1 MQIVINKDL
10 SIAGIEPAEV
20 NRGSSN
26 ADFLSIFAPFSTKN
40 FKSVLIYFELPNGER
55 LKPSAAFA
63 YANTDESGI
72 GLWSMPIDARL
83 TELPGKVKCQLE
95 FIGPPE
101 AYNGEPI
108 KKRTNEFYITVR
120 DGIVPE
126 LPDTPTSDIYNK
138 ILLYLSTLNVNSGGI
153 LVLDLIKNIKYNPAT
168 GIMTFTNLNDQPLG
182 SIDLCALEVLNEIKS
197 TAIKKT
203 EYNPATGIMTFT
215 NLNNEP
221 LGEID
226 LILMSMLTDV
236 KFDEE
241 SGNII
246 FYFRD
251 HEGISKEIKLP
262 IDKITNPAT
271 ESMKNYVNTK
281 IPFTSEDKQK
291 FVTIGDNGELVA
303 TEITVGGVY

>member
-168 GIMTFTNLNDQPLG
+168 GIMTFTNLN
-182 SIDLCALEVLNEIKS
+182 
-197 TAIKKT
+197 
-203 EYNPATGIMTFT
+203 
-215 NLNNEP
+215 NEP